1 MDFNSVLTKRV
12 SARKYNDKMPDDAAI
27 NKIIDAA
34 LLAPIVRMHKLHLS
48 VVTDKAAMEKA
59 EDAAE
64 KFFDSP
70 EMPVKMRRP
79 FLYGAP
85 VWIILAGKKY
95 GEAENVNVNAKLMN
109 DNLFWNVGSI
119 IENMEL
125 QATALGLASC
135 GINTAVVAMKDRPD
149 VRQAVGI
156 PDGYDALASV
166 IIGYSDTAYPERTV
180 KPELIPVSY
189 VK

>member
-12 SARKYNDKMPDDAAI
+12 SARKYNDKMPDDEAI

-48 VVTDKAAMEKA
+48 VVTDKAAMDKA

-79 FLYGAP
+79 FYTERRYG
-85 VWIILAGKKY
+85 
-95 GEAENVNVNAKLMN
+95 
-109 DNLFWNVGSI
+109 
-119 IENMEL
+119 
-125 QATALGLASC
+125 
-135 GINTAVVAMKDRPD
+135 
-149 VRQAVGI
+149 
-156 PDGYDALASV
+156 
-166 IIGYSDTAYPERTV
+166 
-180 KPELIPVSY
+180 
-189 VK
+189 